1 MRTFVRLAGSSIA
14 LLSAVAGGHVAAQS
28 FPSKPI
34 RIVVPFP
41 AGGASDFAGRLV
53 SQRLPELLGQQVV
66 IDNRPGAAGTVG
78 AEIVAKA
85 PPDGHTLLIGNIGV
99 LSVAPSLFSKLS
111 YQPLKDFLPVTN
123 VVAGPNFIVAH
134 PALPTRTV
142 KDLIALA
149 KARPGELNFAS
160 AGPGQVSHI
169 GGELFKMM
177 AGVNITFIFYR
188 GQASYMAE
196 LVGGVVPLAVSTV
209 PEMLP
214 LVQAKKL
221 RAVAVTSLKRTPVAA
236 DVPTVDESGLPGF
249 EVVNWNGLVVPAG
262 TPPDVISRLNR
273 DIVKVLQ
280 IPELRSR
287 VEALGN
293 YVIGDTSAE
302 FGAYI
307 RSETEK
313 WARVIK
319 QAGIKLDP

>member
-1 MRTFVRLAGSSIA
+1 MRTTRRLASVS
-14 LLSAVAGGHVAAQS
+14 LLLASVVPVPQAAAQA
-28 FPSKPI
+28 FPVKPV

-53 SQRLPELLGQQVV
+53 GQRLAELLGQQVV
-66 IDNRPGAAGTVG
+66 IDNRSGAAGTVG
-78 AEIVAKA
+78 SELVAKA
-85 PPDGHTLLIGNIGV
+85 PPDGYTMLIGNIGT
-99 LSVAPSLFSKLS
+99 LSVAPSVFGKLP
-111 YQPLKDFLPVTN
+111 YQPLRDFAPVTN
-123 VVAGPNFIVAH
+123 VVAGPNFILAH
-134 PALPTRTV
+134 PALPVRDV
-142 KDLIALA
+142 KALIALA

-177 AGVNITFIFYR
+177 AGVEITFIFYK
-188 GQASYMAE
+188 GQAAYIAE

-221 RAVAVTSLKRTPVAA
+221 RAVAVTSLKRTPVVP
-236 DVPTVDESGLPGF
+236 DVPTVAESGLPGF

-262 TPPDVISRLNR
+262 TPADIIARLNR

-280 IPELRSR
+280 IPELRAR
-287 VEALGN
+287 VEAQGN
-293 YVIGDTSAE
+293 YVIGDSPAE

-307 RSETEK
+307 RAETEK
-313 WARVIK
+313 WAKVVRR
-319 QAGIKLDP
+319 AGIKLD